1 MHQTIMALFVL
12 LWFITDIHVATGTCM
27 ACAISGTVTGSHK
40 YPTDCTKSAPVDEL
54 F

>member
-27 ACAISGTVTGSHK
+27 ACAISGTVTSRRFHVTG
-40 YPTDCTKSAPVDEL
+40 
-54 F
+54 